1 MPLCVSLKQLS
12 KDLNV
17 SEDIDIEPFFRERLA
32 AERLL
37 YSLGWEIMGGS
48 ISLSLVKY
56 DGDVRS
62 AMVGSRAIR
71 LLATGQ
77 IALAAVMMLATAALG
92 AEITGETHTPPA
104 PELAGPEPVEPAG
117 FPGGSEGGTTIIDFS
132 ILPDPDDPT
141 KMETQIFVRRTGGR
155 DLCLQLR
162 SDDLISR
169 SYKKRGEE
177 PFTPSVP
184 GRLRAQTSGQTG
196 ALVGFNELKVFIKP
210 DSPEY
215 DFALNECFVVGSA
228 SGCFVEDLDDCD
240 IHLEENAEVCVSGSL
255 SGRACAG
262 TDHASAFDTF
272 KKMMAANESVVITTE
287 AAPLETAAGEV
298 AEAPEVAGPIE
309 APSAEAETTEAPPL
323 VSEPTVTDPVT
334 GGVIGGGG
342 GGAGLENP
350 KVPNLIGLTVAQGKI
365 ALENAS
371 LAQGSVTIEGGG
383 VVVRNFSIIRS
394 AYAQFQ
400 PGVCDDP
407 TVPPGTYCAQ
417 SLNAGDAICEA
428 VECPV
433 KPGQPMD
440 CVVKSQGAIPEPAVL
455 PIFLTGLVLL
465 LLVVWR
471 SRSRARSS

>member
-1 MPLCVSLKQLS
+1 M
-12 KDLNV
+12 N
-17 SEDIDIEPFFRERLA
+17 
-32 AERLL
+32 
-37 YSLGWEIMGGS
+37 GN
-48 ISLSLVKY
+48 
-56 DGDVRS
+56 GDVRS

-117 FPGGSEGGTTIIDFS
+117 LPGGSEGGITIIDFS

-162 SDDLISR
+162 SDDVISR

-184 GRLRAQTSGQTG
+184 GRLRAQTSGQTA

-309 APSAEAETTEAPPL
+309 APSAETETEAPPL

-383 VVVRNFSIIRS
+383 VLTRNFSIIRS
-394 AYAQFQ
+394 AYAFA
-400 PGVCDDP
+400 PFECDFPD
-407 TVPPGTYCAQ
+407 VPPGTYCAQ
-417 SLNAGDAICEA
+417 SVAAGTEVCDTCE
-428 VECPV
+428 V
-433 KPGQPMD
+433 KPNTEVD

-471 SRSRARSS
+471 SRGRARSF